1 MAKEKWNTNV
11 KTPKKRFTVS
21 DVIIFC
27 VIVAIALYLCILLG
41 GAMDASVINGNL
53 ETSKIPL
60 CFPIVA
66 KHPLQLIKRIPNSS
80 SYVAKMFF
88 IGLIT
93 TGLVIAYKFTQDPK
107 RLHRRGEEYGS
118 ARWGT
123 PKDAKRIVDKAKPV
137 QHVMTDP
144 ETGERLTDE
153 DGNYI
158 CYQTDNNSILS
169 RELRMSLSPW
179 KLSIDKRK
187 RLNLNLNVIVVGT
200 PGSGKTRYIV
210 LPNACQLNSSYVF
223 TDPKGEIKRETA
235 QMFLEAGY
243 KVKTFNL
250 IDMAHSNNYN
260 PFEYVFDD
268 NGAVVPEKVMMMTKI
283 LFNATKGEGEKE
295 DFWSKKGEQTLQAIT
310 FLVYE
315 QSEYDLPKLED
326 GTPDYSKRDHSLLN
340 FATIGEKM
348 RDLQYPPKG
357 GKKPDGFLLTQNEGE
372 SDEAF
377 QKRLNESF
385 LCPLDKQFMELQK
398 RKPNTLAYKLYKEI
412 RNAPEETGQSF
423 LSSANV
429 KTFPFNFPA
438 VSDLTCCD
446 NIHLETLGDEKTV
459 LYIITS
465 ATSATFDFLSTM
477 MYSQLFDTL
486 SDRANFKHNGSL
498 PVHVRFIMD
507 EFANLGEIPNFERVI
522 TYVRSMNMSLV
533 VILQMLTQLKTIYE
547 KSFETITGACST
559 MIFLGG
565 AEEST
570 TKSISERLGKETIDI
585 RGRNRTLG
593 GKNRSTS
600 ENNSLVG
607 RELMQPNEIATMP
620 SSDCIVM
627 ISGLPSFYVTKYDLE
642 SHPNYRFLGL
652 SDSKRKFKQSGLK
665 TVTLK
670 EYQAQQHEQK
680 QTAIKAVEEKHAS
693 IKQSEKQEQT
703 EEVQQ
708 EIGSAFKFVDLLSVL
723 RYPPKLK
730 IEEKYANTSDNED
743 TFGDPFAMPV
753 DFDPSLL
760 YPDARRKEEIA
771 NASDTSPVKEHI
783 DFQPVALPVFEV
795 ISDPDALLTKNPV
808 IDPAD
813 EAEESEPVGKVA
825 TSSNSDD
832 GAAASAESDDQN
844 TPLIGTPVQETVS
857 PEHQETPVDE
867 TLSVEHELQDY
878 PESED
883 EFDTSGFEDNLE
895 F

>member
-1 MAKEKWNTNV
+1 MAKKKWNTNV
-11 KTPKKRFTVS
+11 KTPKKRFTTT
-21 DVIIFC
+21 DLILFGII
-27 VIVAIALYLCILLG
+27 VVIALVLCILLG
-41 GAMDASVINGNL
+41 GAMDLSVVDDKVDASKLSSGFQTAMRNPSWVL
-53 ETSKIPL
+53 
-60 CFPIVA
+60 
-66 KHPLQLIKRIPNSS
+66 KRLTDKN
-80 SYVAKMFF
+80 SYVPKLLLLGVIAS
-88 IGLIT
+88 GLA
-93 TGLVIAYKFTQDPK
+93 IAYKSAEDPK

-123 PKDAKRIVDKAKPV
+123 PKDGKRILDQASPE
-137 QHVMTDP
+137 QHIMTNP
-144 ETGERLTDE
+144 ETGERLTDA

-158 CYQTDNNSILS
+158 CYWADNNTILS
-169 RELRMSLSPW
+169 SELKMSLTPW
-179 KLSIDKRK
+179 KLAVDAKK
-187 RLNLNLNVIVVGT
+187 RLNLNLNTIIIGT
-200 PGSGKTRYIV
+200 PGSGKTRYV
-210 LPNACQLNSSYVF
+210 ALPNACQLNSSYVF

-260 PFEYVFDD
+260 PFEYVFDEK
-268 NGAVVPEKVMMMTKI
+268 GAVVPEKIMMMTKI
-283 LFNATKGEGEKE
+283 LFNATKGEGEKD
-295 DFWSKKGEQTLQAIT
+295 DFWSKKGEQTLQAMV

-315 QSEYDLPKLED
+315 QSEYDLPVKED
-326 GTPDYSKRDHSLLN
+326 GTPDYSKRNHSLLN

-357 GKKPDGFLLTQNEGE
+357 SKKPDGFFLTRNENE

-377 QKRLNESF
+377 DKRLSESF
-385 LCPLDKQFMELQK
+385 LCPLDKEFMELQK

-438 VSDLTCCD
+438 VSNLTCCD
-446 NIHLETLGDEKTV
+446 TIQLETLGDEKTV

-533 VILQMLTQLKTIYE
+533 VILQMLTQLKMKYE
-547 KSFETITGACST
+547 KSYETITGACST

-570 TKSISERLGKETIDI
+570 IKSISERLGKETIDI

-627 ISGLPSFYVTKYDLE
+627 ISGLPSFYCTKYELE
-642 SHPNYRFLGL
+642 KHPNYRFLGL
-652 SDSKRKFKQSGLK
+652 ADKNRKFTHTELK
-665 TVTLK
+665 TVTLA
-670 EYQAQQHEQK
+670 EYQAQQREQ
-680 QTAIKAVEEKHAS
+680 QQAAIKAVEEKHAS
-693 IKQSEKQEQT
+693 IKQADEQEQS
-703 EEVQQ
+703 EEIRQK
-708 EIGSAFKFVDLLSVL
+708 IGDAFKGVDILTFL

-730 IEEKYANTSDNED
+730 IEEKYADALANNEV
-743 TFGDPFAMPV
+743 FGVPLAMPV
-753 DFDPSLL
+753 DFDPNLL
-760 YPDARRKEEIA
+760 YPDVRRKEKIA
-771 NASDTSPVKEHI
+771 NASDTPSVNEHIGFQPVSVPVSETISEPVINLTGNPIVNPADEVEDTPVDGISDQETPSPEVQDAPVKELI
-783 DFQPVALPVFEV
+783 IRTYEMQDSP
-795 ISDPDALLTKNPV
+795 
-808 IDPAD
+808 
-813 EAEESEPVGKVA
+813 
-825 TSSNSDD
+825 
-832 GAAASAESDDQN
+832 ESDND
-844 TPLIGTPVQETVS
+844 I
-857 PEHQETPVDE
+857 
-867 TLSVEHELQDY
+867 
-878 PESED
+878 
-883 EFDTSGFEDNLE
+883 DTSNFEDQYG